1 MSINNKTNLPKPI
14 VDWLSYDE
22 YDHESDTISAT
33 KLLKSPRQVIL
44 EKRHKDELEI
54 DVSELVSSKFGTA
67 IHNSFELAFKDKPE
81 YRQEERHYKTVNIDG
96 TEFKVSGKFDFIL
109 NNIIH
114 DIKTTSTW
122 TYVFGSNDQKYIE
135 QLSIYR
141 WLLQDTIDIEDTCKI
156 VFVFTDWSKSKA
168 RQDKS
173 YPQFRVATK
182 DYKLMSIEE
191 TNQFVRSKLENIHTK
206 SDVPDS
212 ELPYCTDEE
221 LWKDSDTFAVFKKR
235 GAKRA
240 TKVFNNLDEAM
251 KYQRD
256 QSCFTVE
263 HRKGG
268 VNACNYCNVSKFCN
282 QYKMLESQGLIKQ

>member
-33 KLLKSPRQVIL
+33 KLLQSPRQVLL
-44 EKRHKDELEI
+44 EKRHQNEIEI
-54 DVSELVSSKFGTA
+54 DVSERMSSKFGTA
-67 IHNSFELAFKDKPE
+67 IHNSFELAFKNRPE
-81 YRQEERHYKTVNIDG
+81 YRQEERHYKIVNIDG

-109 NNIIH
+109 DNVIY

-141 WLLQDTIDIEDTCKI
+141 WLLQDDIYIENTFKI
-156 VFVFTDWSKSKA
+156 LFVFTDWSKSKA
-168 RQDKS
+168 KQDKS
-173 YPQFRVATK
+173 YPQFRSLEK
-182 DYKLMSIEE
+182 EYELMSIEE
-191 TNQFVRSKLENIHTK
+191 TEEFVRERLKNIMI
-206 SDVPDS
+206 SLDLPDS

-221 LWKDSDTFAVFKKR
+221 LWKDQDTFAVFKKR

-251 KYQRD
+251 KYQRE
-256 QSCFTVE
+256 QSCFNIE

-268 VNACNYCNVSKFCN
+268 VNACNYCNVKKFCN
-282 QYKMLESQGLIKQ
+282 QYKMLESQGLIK